1 MSLRLNSDESLFVIV
16 DIQQKLAP
24 VMWDGEGAI
33 EINYKLL
40 QAVAKLRIP
49 YLVSEQYP
57 QGIGHTLEVLS
68 PLIDP
73 SRVIEKLS
81 FSCILEPRFVEVLER
96 TNRKQVVVSGME
108 THVCVLQTVLDMID
122 MGYQVFVV
130 ADGVASRTTENKMLG
145 LERMR
150 QAGAQIVSSE
160 MVLFEWLQRAGTNDF
175 KAILPLI
182 K

>member
-1 MSLRLNSDESLFVIV
+1 MSLRLKPNESLFVVV
-16 DIQQKLAP
+16 DVQQKLAP
-24 VMWDGEGAI
+24 AMWDGESAI
-33 EINYKLL
+33 EVNYKLL
-40 QAVAKLRIP
+40 QGAAKLRIP

-73 SRVIEKLS
+73 SCVIEKMS
-81 FSCILEPRFVEVLER
+81 FSCILEPNFVKALEK
-96 TNRKQVVVSGME
+96 TQRKQVVVSGME

-150 QAGAQIVSSE
+150 QAGAQIVTSE
-160 MVLFEWLQRAGTNDF
+160 MVLFEWLEHSGTEDF